1 MVRVKPDY
9 FYRCGTQLE
18 MKEAL
23 ADWLRSQITFGS
35 TAACDID
42 ETVAEGTRRISKLA
56 ET

>member
-23 ADWLRSQITFGS
+23 ADWLHRQITFGS

-42 ETVAEGTRRISKLA
+42 QTVAEGTR
-56 ET
+56 